1 MRSAAANPAG
11 WPAMPGPAGTGP
23 EVMVPGEPPGTA
35 RAAGGITLGV
45 EEEFVLL
52 DPAAG
57 TAALAGP
64 DLVRM
69 LGGEPGVQQ
78 ELMRFQVET
87 ATPVCT
93 SLDDLGRELARL
105 RRLTADAAAS
115 LGCRLVASGIAPYR
129 TPGLAAMTDQPRYRK
144 LARRYGPLAV
154 QAGSTCG
161 CHVHVGV
168 PSRDLGVQVLAR
180 LRPWL
185 ATLLAITVNSPIAGG
200 RDTAWASSRYLAW
213 SRWPTAVPPAV
224 WPDAAAYDAAVRGLI
239 GRGAAVDER
248 GIYLL
253 ARLSPR
259 YPTVEVRVADA
270 CLDAGTAVLLAGL
283 TRALVATALAEA
295 RQGTPVPAVPTRWV
309 NAALAAAARRGLAGP
324 GVDPFTGQ
332 AADARSLRSRLLD
345 HVYPALSDLGDAQI
359 ITGLLHRLDDRGT
372 GADRQRALFASA
384 GSAPS
389 FVEALARATLSGDE
403 PARGGRGRGNGDA
416 HRGGSGQ
423 AGHLVQQCRDCRPA
437 GSAAA
442 PVPDR

>member
-1 MRSAAANPAG
+1 MRTTATSAAG
-11 WPAMPGPAGTGP
+11 WPAMPEPDRTGP
-23 EVMVPGEPPGTA
+23 DVTV
-35 RAAGGITLGV
+35 GGITLGV
-45 EEEFVLL
+45 EEEFMLL

-57 TAALAGP
+57 AAVLAGP
-64 DLVRM
+64 DLARM
-69 LGGEPGVQQ
+69 LGGEPGVQL

-87 ATPVCT
+87 ATRVCT

-105 RRLTADAAAS
+105 RRLAADAAAS

-129 TPGLAAMTDQPRYRK
+129 TPGLAAVTDQPRYRK
-144 LARRYGPLAV
+144 LARRYGPLAA

-185 ATLLAITVNSPIAGG
+185 ASLLAITVNSPIADG
-200 RDTAWASSRYLAW
+200 RDTAWASRRYLAW
-213 SRWPTAVPPAV
+213 SRWPTAAPPAV
-224 WPDAAAYDAAVRGLI
+224 WPDAAAYDAAVRSLI
-239 GRGAAVDER
+239 GRGAAADEQ

-270 CLDAGTAVLLAGL
+270 CLDADTAVLLAGL

-295 RQGTPVPAVPTRWV
+295 RQGTPVPAAPTRWV
-309 NAALAAAARRGLAGP
+309 NAALAAAARRGLAGT

-332 AADARSLRSRLLD
+332 AADPRRLRSRLLD
-345 HVYPALSDLGDAQI
+345 HVYPALSDRGDAQT
-359 ITGLLHRLDDRGT
+359 ITALLRRLDDRGT

-384 GSAPS
+384 GSAPR

-403 PARGGRGRGNGDA
+403 PARGAQPNARSERPPRARTPVGAENFI
-416 HRGGSGQ
+416 
-423 AGHLVQQCRDCRPA
+423 LVTRP
-437 GSAAA
+437 S
-442 PVPDR
+442 DIR